1 MLQPVM
7 FVFTLAVEN
16 NFSGEIIGRS
26 SITVTKGELPWDL
39 LGGPVL
45 ELCTLTAEVLGSIPG
60 QGTKIPQAKPHDRK
74 TPKNQKMLS
83 CVKQVLGG
91 IMVLSSEALPSFTA
105 VALGVPP

>member
-1 MLQPVM
+1 M
-7 FVFTLAVEN
+7 FMFTLAVEN

-74 TPKNQKMLS
+74 KPKNA
-83 CVKQVLGG
+83 VLC
-91 IMVLSSEALPSFTA
+91 EASVGWNHGPVF
-105 VALGVPP
+105 

>member
-1 MLQPVM
+1 MLWPVM

-60 QGTKIPQAKPHDRK
+60 QGTKIPQAVRCSQ
-74 TPKNQKMLS
+74 KNNNKIKRQL
-83 CVKQVLGG
+83 
-91 IMVLSSEALPSFTA
+91 
-105 VALGVPP
+105 

>member
-1 MLQPVM
+1 MLWPVM

-45 ELCTLTAEVLGSIPG
+45 ELCT
-60 QGTKIPQAKPHDRK
+60 H
-74 TPKNQKMLS
+74 
-83 CVKQVLGG
+83 C
-91 IMVLSSEALPSFTA
+91 
-105 VALGVPP
+105 